1 MGKVESQYAAAEPE
15 GEQLVVIELSPGV
28 DEHKNT
34 EYLCVRLYR
43 DGYPIP
49 ITHRTGLCGEQ
60 AQKLLALTGLRLRVA
75 EWPSGTRPCAKV
87 AEPVFDTDRTSGQSM
102 KFIHD
107 ALLTRTRGERRP
119 QKLVRT
125 RAVLQPLHRVG
136 QIVIRL
142 LELPS
147 ASDVSLV

>member
-1 MGKVESQYAAAEPE
+1 
-15 GEQLVVIELSPGV
+15 
-28 DEHKNT
+28 
-34 EYLCVRLYR
+34 
-43 DGYPIP
+43 
-49 ITHRTGLCGEQ
+49 
-60 AQKLLALTGLRLRVA
+60 
-75 EWPSGTRPCAKV
+75 
-87 AEPVFDTDRTSGQSM
+87 M

-147 ASDVSLV
+147 SSDVSLV